1 MKRSVLFGVFLA
13 LVVVTIAFAQGKP
26 NFQGVWTPQAP
37 AAGAAPPAGGGG
49 GGRGGGGP
57 MTVTQTATQLTI
69 ERTMGQNTLK
79 TVYNLDGTESKNERP
94 GRGGGE
100 PTVQTS
106 TTKWDGAKLVITT
119 KFEGPNGP
127 VEQVQTWSLTAEGNL
142 VTEQPGQGGNVRT
155 TVYSKGK

>member
-26 NFQGVWTPQAP
+26 SFQGIWTPQAP
-37 AAGAAPPAGGGG
+37 AAGAPPAGGGG

-94 GRGGGE
+94 GRGGGA

-127 VEQVQTWSLTAEGNL
+127 VEQVQTWSLTADGNL
-142 VTEQPGQGGNVRT
+142 QTDQPGQGGNVRT
-155 TVYSKGK
+155 TVYTKGK